1 MKLTRARHV
10 IVPPTIFPP
19 RRDYASLSIKDLLD
33 AREAYR
39 LQLSS
44 LDNVVATAVGRYY
57 IHKNDW
63 YAKNPPTKPRPK
75 DFPRVSEPRTIA
87 NSVIQPW
94 SWPAVLVFVRDW
106 GDAKTL
112 GDNTIPRSLYL
123 SDGRIIPTCVIE
135 AKPDEKSPDPS
146 LGPFQTSPLLGGG
159 YSCLRDHQGM
169 QSFGT
174 ISCLVKKGGSFY
186 ALTNRHVAGGTGEQ
200 IRGFV
205 RTGYQPIG
213 TSAGVAVDRQLMSE
227 VFPRWP
233 GANVYLTL
241 DAGLIRIDD
250 INGWTAQVYG
260 IGEIGELFNA
270 TEYSLTLDMIGCPV
284 RAFGATSG
292 FLEGQIA
299 ALFFQYESASSFSY
313 ATDVLIAPRANQ
325 DLRRH
330 PNITQSGD
338 SGAIWFFDW
347 PAYKQNVSDNPDL
360 GDAHAVDEQFG
371 VRVRRYQPIAMQW
384 GGERIVQPDGTH
396 TAYAMASFLSTVC
409 RSLDIDIVRD
419 WSLGH
424 EETWGKIGHFS
435 IGYKACDRVRGPLG
449 KLMQA
454 NQRNIGVDSDDL
466 AAGSRFKVDRTGFVP
481 LADVPDYIWVTA
493 QGTHPNEPVQHFAD
507 IDIEDINGGD
517 SLLKKCVEDPNNVA
531 ASVWKSYFDGFAE
544 QGVGPEDGALPLRVW
559 QLWEAMVSYL
569 KDEDVLRF
577 VAAAGVMAHYV
588 GDASQPLHCSYMH
601 HGKPPMVT
609 FQGREYPVPR
619 DSEEFKAFKKTR
631 EAQIHSIYE
640 ETMLE
645 VDTATLL
652 AGVDET
658 LAGMDLPTGNGINT
672 GHDAGVAVIQLM
684 QRSQDRLAPI
694 EIIEADD
701 PSLSPQSRAE
711 ALWNNT
717 KVRKAT
723 IASLADS
730 VQVLAGLWAASWRVG
745 SGKNL
750 DADLLV
756 ELEQSKLNAL
766 VRKDRKFVPSLS
778 LAQMAAS
785 GDFEPSG
792 ALVGAGAPPSNSG
805 NGRRGR

>member
-1 MKLTRARHV
+1 MKVVRPSQV
-10 IVPPTIFPP
+10 ISPPTIFPP

-33 AREAYR
+33 ARDAYR

-44 LDNVVATAVGRYY
+44 LDNVVATAVGRYF

-75 DFPRVSEPRTIA
+75 DFPRVTEPRTIA

-106 GDAKTL
+106 AEPKSL
-112 GDNTIPRSLYL
+112 GSNTVPRSLYL
-123 SDGRIIPTCVIE
+123 PDGRIIPTCVIQ
-135 AKPDEKSPDPS
+135 AKPDERLPGPS

-174 ISCLVKKGGSFY
+174 ISCLVKQGGSFY
-186 ALTNRHVAGGTGEQ
+186 ALTNRHVAGGMGEEV
-200 IRGFV
+200 RGFV

-213 TSAGVAVDRQLMSE
+213 TSAGIAVDRQLMSS
-227 VFPRWP
+227 VFPSWP

-250 INGWTAQVYG
+250 INDWTAQVYG

-270 TEYSLTLDMIGCPV
+270 TEYSLTLDIVGCPV

-292 FLEGQIA
+292 ILEGQIA

-313 ATDVLIAPRANQ
+313 ATDILIAPRANQ
-325 DLRRH
+325 DPRH
-330 PNITQSGD
+330 HHTITQAGD

-347 PAYKQNVSDNPDL
+347 PAYNQSVSDNPDL
-360 GDAHAVDEQFG
+360 DSAHTVEGQRGMRA
-371 VRVRRYQPIAMQW
+371 RRFQPIAMQW
-384 GGERIVQPDGTH
+384 GGQRIVQPDGTG
-396 TAYAMASFLSTVC
+396 TAYAMGSFLSTVC
-409 RSLDIDIVRD
+409 RSLDIDIVRN

-435 IGYKACDRVRGPLG
+435 IGSKACERVRGALG

-454 NQRNIGVDSDDL
+454 NQSNIGVGNDEL
-466 AAGSRFKVDRTGFVP
+466 AEGAQFKVDRTGFVP
-481 LADVPDYIWVTA
+481 LADVPDYIWVVA
-493 QGTHPNEPVQHFAD
+493 QGTHPNEPIQHFAD

-517 SLLKKCVEDPNNVA
+517 SLLKKCVDDPNNVA
-531 ASVWKSYFDGFAE
+531 ASVWKSYFDGFA
-544 QGVGPEDGALPLRVW
+544 QKGVGPEDGALPLRVW

-569 KDEDVLRF
+569 KDDDVLRF

-601 HGKPPMVT
+601 HGKPPMAT

-619 DSEEFKAFKKTR
+619 DSDAFKEFKKTR

-652 AGVDET
+652 ASVDT
-658 LAGMDLPTGNGINT
+658 ALAGMDLPTGSSINT

-684 QRSQDRLAPI
+684 QRSQDRLEPI
-694 EIIEADD
+694 KIIEADD
-701 PSLSPQSRAE
+701 PSLGPKARAE

-717 KVRKAT
+717 KIRKAT
-723 IASLADS
+723 IESLADS
-730 VQVLAGLWAASWRVG
+730 VQVLAGLWAAAWKVG
-745 SGKNL
+745 GGKNL
-750 DADLLV
+750 DTDKLV
-756 ELEQSKLNAL
+756 KLDSNKLNDL

-785 GDFEPSG
+785 GDFEP
-792 ALVGAGAPPSNSG
+792 GAP
-805 NGRRGR
+805 

>member
-1 MKLTRARHV
+1 MKPIRSNPVT
-10 IVPPTIFPP
+10 PTIFPP

-44 LDNVVATAVGRYY
+44 LPNVVATAVGRYF

-63 YAKNPPTKPRPK
+63 YAKHPPTSPRPK
-75 DFPRVSEPRTIA
+75 DFPRVTEPRTIA

-94 SWPAVLVFVRDW
+94 SWPAVLVFVREW
-106 GDAKTL
+106 AEAKAL
-112 GDNTIPRSLYL
+112 GDNAIPRSLYL
-123 SDGRIIPTCVIE
+123 PDGRIIPTCVIQ
-135 AKPDEKSPDPS
+135 AKSDESLPRPA
-146 LGPFQTSPLLGGG
+146 LGPFHTSPLLGGG

-174 ISCLVKKGGSFY
+174 ISCLVKKGGSYY
-186 ALTNRHVAGGTGEQ
+186 ALTNRHVAGGTGETV
-200 IRGFV
+200 RAFV
-205 RTGYQPIG
+205 RTAYQSIG
-213 TSAGVAVDRQLMSE
+213 TSGGIAVDRQPMSAI
-227 VFPRWP
+227 FPHWG
-233 GANVYLTL
+233 GANDYLTL

-250 INGWTAQVYG
+250 INDWTAQVYG

-270 TEYSLTLDMIGCPV
+270 TEFSLTLDMIACPV

-292 FLEGQIA
+292 ILEGQIA
-299 ALFFQYESASSFSY
+299 ALFFQYESASSSAY
-313 ATDVLIAPRANQ
+313 ATDVLIAPRANL
-325 DLRRH
+325 DPRKH
-330 PNITQSGD
+330 HTATQSGD

-347 PAYKQNVSDNPDL
+347 PAYKQLVSDNADL
-360 GDAHAVDEQFG
+360 DDAHAVSEQHG
-371 VRVRRYQPIAMQW
+371 ERARRFQPIAMQW
-384 GGERIVQPDGTH
+384 GGQRVVQPDGTP
-396 TAYAMASFLSTVC
+396 TAYALASFLSTVC
-409 RSLDIDIVRD
+409 RSLEIDIVRD

-435 IGYKACDRVRGPLG
+435 IGFKACDRLRGPLG

-454 NQRNIGVDSDDL
+454 NQDNIGVGNDDL
-466 AAGSRFKVDRTGFVP
+466 AAGSQFKVDRTGFVP

-493 QGTHPNEPVQHFAD
+493 QGTHPNEPIQHFAD
-507 IDIEDINGGD
+507 IDIEDIDGGD
-517 SLLKKCVEDPNNVA
+517 SLLKKCVDDPDNVA
-531 ASVWKSYFDGFAE
+531 ASVWKNYFDGFA
-544 QGVGPEDGALPLRVW
+544 QHGVGPEDGALPLRVW

-609 FQGREYPVPR
+609 FEGRSYPVPR
-619 DSEEFKAFKKTR
+619 DSDQFKEFKKTR

-640 ETMLE
+640 EGMLE
-645 VDTATLL
+645 VDSATLL
-652 AGVDET
+652 SSVDSA
-658 LAGMDLPTGNGINT
+658 LGSMDLPTGNGITT

-684 QRSQDRLAPI
+684 QRSQDRLSPL

-701 PSLSPQSRAE
+701 PSQGPKARAE
-711 ALWNNT
+711 ALWSNT

-723 IASLADS
+723 IDSLADS
-730 VQVLAGLWAASWRVG
+730 VQTLAGLWAAAWKAG
-745 SGKNL
+745 DGKNL
-750 DADLLV
+750 DADTLV
-756 ELEQSKLNAL
+756 ELDQKKLNDL

-785 GDFEPSG
+785 GDFEPAT
-792 ALVGAGAPPSNSG
+792 ALAGAAAAGADRS
-805 NGRRGR
+805 NGRRRR